1 METTATPA
9 GLNLQ
14 KNERGLVLDKD
25 GGQLKKIHMG
35 AGWDVNAPNAKTYD
49 LDLFA
54 ICLGEGSKLVGGPS
68 HNNIAYF
75 GNKTLPGIQCGADN
89 LTGQGDG
96 DDENIQ
102 IDLDAVPAN
111 VHAIVIGINIYQ
123 AAAKNQNMGAVNN
136 AFVRYAPQD
145 NRPAT
150 VKKYDLTEDYSTF
163 TGIVAFKFYRHEDGW
178 KFQAVGQGVNGDI
191 NQIASTFA

>member
-1 METTATPA
+1 MEPTAT
-9 GLNLQ
+9 LNLQ

-25 GGQLKKIHMG
+25 GGALSKLHLG
-35 AGWDVNAPNAKTYD
+35 AGWDVNASNASSYD

-54 ICLGEGSKLVGGPS
+54 ICLGEGQKLVGPPS
-68 HNNIAYF
+68 SANIAYF

-102 IDLDAVPAN
+102 IDLSAIPAAVQA
-111 VHAIVIGINIYQ
+111 VIIGINIYQ
-123 AAAKNQNMGAVNN
+123 AAAKGQTMGAVNN
-136 AFVRYAPQD
+136 AFVRYAPQSD
-145 NRPAT
+145 RAAT

-163 TGIVAFKFYRHEDGW
+163 TGIIAFKFYRHEDGW
-178 KFQAVGQGVNGDI
+178 KYQAIGQGVNGDI